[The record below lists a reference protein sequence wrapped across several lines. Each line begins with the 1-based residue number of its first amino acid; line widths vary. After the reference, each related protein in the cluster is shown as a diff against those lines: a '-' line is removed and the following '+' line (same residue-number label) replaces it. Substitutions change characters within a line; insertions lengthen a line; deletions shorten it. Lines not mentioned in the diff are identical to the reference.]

1 MRISLE
7 EERRALLEQIEARR
21 GLYRRILSGKDED
34 HQRTSTHRQAF
45 GQAMSPQHNR
55 FAQWLLDHPV
65 QVATGVALLVWLG
78 PRLIRRNQGRSK
90 TAAQMHQGGQRS
102 GNLRI
107 ITRMMALLLRDPRQL
122 QMTAGM
128 VGKAWRWIRRA
139 TTTQTPTHGR
149 KPYA

>member
-21 GLYRRILSGKDED
+21 GLYRRILSGEDED
-34 HQRTSTHRQAF
+34 HQRMNAHRKAI
-45 GQAMSPQHNR
+45 GQDISPQHNR
-55 FAQWLLDHPV
+55 LAQWLMDHPV

-90 TAAQMHQGGQRS
+90 TVTQAHPGSQRS
-102 GNLRI
+102 GNLKTI
-107 ITRMMALLLRDPRQL
+107 AKMMMLLFRDPRQL

-128 VGKAWRWIRRA
+128 VGNAWRWIRRA
-139 TTTQTPTHGR
+139 TTTQTHGR